1 MKKFS
6 EWLESKPS
14 LDEGLM
20 DSLHDLNRDAG
31 IGLGKLKQGIAERL
45 PFVGKGY
52 KEKRLEDEKKYQD
65 YLDSRERLKQADLR
79 SAQERKAEEELERKK
94 REEME
99 PIWQQRAA
107 EKAKRQAEYDA
118 KNKEFELQNRIRN
131 KRRIEREE
139 EEAKMANYRYNQS
152 PQRNYS
158 NRSDALRD
166 VSG

>member
-1 MKKFS
+1 MDG
-6 EWLESKPS
+6 LRN
-14 LDEGLM
+14 LDR
-20 DSLHDLNRDAG
+20 SAAS
-31 IGLGKLKQGIAERL
+31 GLGSIKQGIAERL

-65 YLDSRERLKQADLR
+65 YVNSRDSRNQADLR
-79 SAQERKAEEELERKK
+79 AAQERKAEEELERKK

-118 KNKEFELQNRIRN
+118 KNKEFELQNSIRN
-131 KRRIEREE
+131 KRRIEREAE
-139 EEAKMANYRYNQS
+139 ERKMANYRYNQS
-152 PQRNYS
+152 PQRNY
-158 NRSDALRD
+158 NDRPDALRD